1 MNDYFLLALLIISF
15 GIIIA
20 LVANRKNFAIAIL
33 LGSIIL
39 SMSIPDKFLNIV
51 IKTATDFKVLALI
64 AIVVM
69 IKMLAVILQESG
81 LLEGVINTMKQ
92 KLSYKGMLIAIP
104 SILGLLPV
112 PGGAL
117 LSAPLIDIHGKVAN
131 VKKELL
137 MAINLWYRHIWFIIF
152 PLATPLVL
160 LADLSGYNI
169 FRIIAMQIPI
179 FFLLFIVGYFFV
191 RKVKAVEEEKKV
203 AVQSEY
209 KGLLPIIIPVSI
221 ATPLSFFISTYSA
234 FLISLPIG
242 IAVALIMAKKR
253 EFAMLK
259 KGISITLAI
268 AIYGIML
275 LKNIIFETGIP
286 QIIST
291 HLIHMPSFITIALLS
306 FIIGLVTAHNL
317 AAVGI
322 LYPILFPFLDSIN
335 MVALLYVSSFM
346 GYLISPIH
354 PCVVLTYDYFK
365 PKFLQAYKLL
375 LPPAIAVVIIAT
387 IFYSILP

>member
-20 LVANRKNFAIAIL
+20 LVANRKNFAVAIL

-39 SMSIPDKFLNIV
+39 SISIPEKFLSIV
-51 IKTATDFKVLALI
+51 VKTATDFKVLALI

-117 LSAPLIDIHGKVAN
+117 LSAPLIDVHGKVAN
-131 VKKELL
+131 VGKELL

-169 FRIIAMQIPI
+169 FMIIVMQIPI
-179 FFLLFIVGYFFV
+179 FFLLFITGYFFV
-191 RKVKAVEEEKKV
+191 RKVKAVEEKKV
-203 AVQSEY
+203 VVETEY
-209 KGLLPIIIPVSI
+209 KGLLPIVIPVAI

-242 IAVALIMAKKR
+242 IATALIMAKKR

-275 LKNIIFETGIP
+275 LKNIIFEAGIP
-286 QIIST
+286 KIISS
-291 HLIHMPSFITIALLS
+291 HLIHMPSYITIALLS
-306 FIIGLVTAHNL
+306 FTIGLVTAHNL
-317 AAVGI
+317 AAIGI
-322 LYPILFPFLDSIN
+322 LYPILSPFLDSIN
-335 MVALLYVSSFM
+335 MVDLLYISSFM

-375 LPPAIAVVIIAT
+375 LPPAIAVVVIAT

>member
-20 LVANRKNFAIAIL
+20 LVANRKNFAVAIL

-39 SMSIPDKFLNIV
+39 SISIPEKFLSIV
-51 IKTATDFKVLALI
+51 VKTATDFKVLALI

-117 LSAPLIDIHGKVAN
+117 LSAPLIDVHGKVAN
-131 VKKELL
+131 VGKELL

-169 FRIIAMQIPI
+169 FMIIVMQIPI
-179 FFLLFIVGYFFV
+179 FFLLFITGYFFV
-191 RKVKAVEEEKKV
+191 RKVKAVEEKKMV
-203 AVQSEY
+203 VESEY
-209 KGLLPIIIPVSI
+209 KGLLPIVIPVAI

-242 IAVALIMAKKR
+242 IATALIMARKR

-275 LKNIIFETGIP
+275 LKNIIFEAGIP
-286 QIIST
+286 KIISS
-291 HLIHMPSFITIALLS
+291 HLIHMPSYITIALLS
-306 FIIGLVTAHNL
+306 FTIGLVTAHNL
-317 AAVGI
+317 AAIGI
-322 LYPILFPFLDSIN
+322 LYPILSPFLDSIN
-335 MVALLYVSSFM
+335 MVDLLYISSFM

-375 LPPAIAVVIIAT
+375 LPPAIAVVVIAT